1 MTLPQF
7 DISPKFL
14 RVTDP
19 RVPYIGET
27 VMLVR
32 AANVPSVKQVPWFKS
47 STGVLFA
54 PCTDPQRA
62 AEAIHFLLTPW
73 VAIALKKRAAPHQPP
88 R

>member
-19 RVPYIGET
+19 RVPHIGET
-27 VMLVR
+27 VMLVE
-32 AANVPSVKQVPWFKS
+32 AANVPSARQVPWFKS
-47 STGVLFA
+47 STGVLFG

-62 AEAIHFLLTPW
+62 AEAIHFLLIPW
-73 VAIALKKRAAPHQPP
+73 VGMALKKRANAYRPF